1 MSQQDPTPKK
11 EYRKP
16 QVRNV
21 TDAPPADDDHAMI
34 ILDLALLL
42 LDLKDI
48 TRQLEAAILK
58 LSAAERRA
66 QGPNVAP
73 VFRNRHRLTDAER
86 DALEQRAQRKPDDDQ
101 YWDTLLSTRG

>member
-1 MSQQDPTPKK
+1 MSPEQNPTRPP

-16 QVRNV
+16 QVKSQA
-21 TDAPPADDDHAMI
+21 DAPPEDARTMA
-34 ILDLALLL
+34 ILDLVLLL
-42 LDLKDI
+42 LDLKDL

-58 LSAAERRA
+58 LSNAERLSA
-66 QGPNVAP
+66 PTVAP
-73 VFRNRHRLTDAER
+73 LFRNRTKLSSAER